1 MVLTWAS
8 NIDISLYSC
17 TKITPRLGEDVM
29 LQLILLLGALDMGSA
44 SPAPFV
50 SMRLTRSYTQHL
62 DAPPG
67 VVFPLLGPVQEKK
80 WAPGWDPAFVYPPG
94 GADERG
100 CVFTTGGGPSVWTL
114 TVFDEP
120 SLRVEYV
127 QVTAGVRVAELRIT
141 PAAEGA
147 AGTAAVICYTW
158 TSLSARSNEFIEAHR
173 GPRFE
178 GGMQEW
184 ESGFN
189 AYLKGRAKE

>member
-1 MVLTWAS
+1 M
-8 NIDISLYSC
+8 I
-17 TKITPRLGEDVM
+17 
-29 LQLILLLGALDMGSA
+29 QLILLLGALGMDSA

-50 SMRLTRSYTQHL
+50 PVRLTRSYTQHL

-80 WAPGWDPAFVYPPG
+80 WAHGWDPVFVYPPG

-100 CVFTTGGGPSVWTL
+100 CVFTTGGGASVWIL
-114 TVFDEP
+114 TVFDEA

-127 QVTAGVRVAELRIT
+127 QVTAGLRVAELRIT
-141 PAAEGA
+141 LAAAGA
-147 AGTAAVICYTW
+147 AGTVAVISYTW
-158 TSLSARSNEFIEAHR
+158 TGLSPRSNEFIEAHR

-178 GGMQEW
+178 EGMREW